1 MKRLSA
7 VLVSAFLALAISAC
21 KKEEKPAGPPP
32 LLSFTVE
39 VKQMGVVP
47 VRDSTFNVPPT
58 YKKVN

>member
-1 MKRLSA
+1 MSLFK
-7 VLVSAFLALAISAC
+7 

-32 LLSFTVE
+32 LLSFTID